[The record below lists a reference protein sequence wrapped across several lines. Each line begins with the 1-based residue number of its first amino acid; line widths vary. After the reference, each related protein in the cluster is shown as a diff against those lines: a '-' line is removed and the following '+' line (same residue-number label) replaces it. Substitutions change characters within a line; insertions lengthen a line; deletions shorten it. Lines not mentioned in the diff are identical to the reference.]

1 MRGGLTQAREFGG
14 MDSRGGGKDRFV
26 LLQPRANLLPLM
38 NHLVSGCGVLAE
50 DPAFS
55 WRS

>member
-26 LLQPRANLLPLM
+26 LLQPRGNLLPLM

-50 DPAFS
+50 DPAFL